1 MQGTLAK
8 HFGLLMLSGLFFSFT
23 FPSAGVF
30 LQPYLQWILMGSLFI
45 TFVQIDSGH
54 SVRQLSMQVPLV
66 LLVLCW
72 YMLVSPVLVFFAA
85 YGLDSDIRLGL
96 LLLAAVP
103 CAATAP
109 VLSGAFG
116 GDSHF
121 SALLTV
127 LSYVVAAVSI
137 PFLFYS
143 LAGTQLNFIS
153 FYFVLNIVMIFALP
167 MLAAQLFRAC
177 AISTVG
183 KLSSSLSTVNLFLVM
198 IIAYSALSG
207 RTDAFFEHPKST
219 LFYVFLVLALFVGF
233 FVLSYLLFA
242 RVSRG
247 TRISIATGKTFM
259 NSAFALVLSSQYFSA
274 ETTVLV
280 VMSQIPWM
288 IMPGVF
294 QWVLSAR
301 VSPTIKY
308 QGG

>member
-1 MQGTLAK
+1 MHVTVK
-8 HFGLLMLSGLFFSFT
+8 KYFGLLMLSGLFFAFVY
-23 FPSAGVF
+23 PAVGVF
-30 LQPYLQWILMGSLFI
+30 LQSYLQWFLMGSLFI

-54 SVRQLSMQVPLV
+54 SVRQLSKQVPLV

-127 LSYVVAAVSI
+127 LSYVVAAISI

-153 FYFVLNIVMIFALP
+153 LYFVLNIVIIFALP
-167 MLAAQLFRAC
+167 MLAAQLFRVC
-177 AISTVG
+177 AFTTVS
-183 KLSSSLSTVNLFLVM
+183 KLSPSLSTVNFFLVM

-207 RTDAFFEHPKST
+207 RTDAFFEQPEST
-219 LFYVFLVLALFVGF
+219 LFYVFLVFALFVVF

-242 RVSRG
+242 RVSLG

-294 QWVLSAR
+294 QRVLSVPVTGLLGR
-301 VSPTIKY
+301 
-308 QGG
+308 QGV